1 MSVLS
6 KFNILGQTY
15 QFSDA
20 VTNAFIRLSAFSFTN
35 FSFTTKLSHTTL
47 IFFVVHVYF
56 FQFSMFYR
64 EWSIFSLTNFWG
76 APHSQLWKLKVK

>member
-1 MSVLS
+1 MSILS
-6 KFNILGQTY
+6 KFNILGQIY

-20 VTNAFIRLSAFSFTN
+20 VANAFIRISAFSFTS
-35 FSFTTKLSHTTL
+35 FSFTTKLSHTAW

-64 EWSIFSLTNFWG
+64 
-76 APHSQLWKLKVK
+76 